1 MGTQGNA
8 DLSATMVA
16 DGGNLVTDT
25 TTPKSVCAETNSSFV
40 FIKFAVPA
48 MLPPKTPPP
57 LAVTSK
63 DAVVVE
69 MLPPAMSADM
79 TSVNMDVVASEADVS
94 PLDVKIEPPDS
105 EMISETMM
113 TSVNTDS
120 SEGAGSVGVY
130 SGGFVGSVGTSGS
143 TGFGACAEATEAV
156 QPGSELSVEP
166 FSTSML
172 LPSVIFQQ
180 DEALLSSKR
189 LFQCSQCSYAT
200 SRRSHFHSHA
210 LHHHHQSSSAKL
222 GSRHPTPSPHSCPLC
237 PYQTAEA
244 GLLSQHLS
252 TVHSQ
257 SLPHLCQHCGKGFRH
272 PSELRK
278 HVRSHSGERP
288 YACDLCTYRS
298 AQAYNL
304 QMHIRA
310 RHRHQPNF
318 RCTVCG
324 VAFSCLSEL
333 RRHVVLH
340 GAEREYHCPHCTHR
354 SSNSSDLKRHIV
366 SIHTRNFP
374 HRCQVCDK
382 GFHRPSEL
390 TKHMGT
396 HRGRRSHNCRHCD
409 FHSTDPFALSRHVLS
424 SHTHE
429 LPHQCR
435 RCKKSF
441 KLQTEL
447 KKHMKYHSGKKVY
460 QCEFCDYHTMDASGY
475 KRHVISM
482 HTKDYPHRCPVCEKG
497 FRRPSEQ
504 RQHLL
509 RTHSLSSFP

>member
-1 MGTQGNA
+1 M
-8 DLSATMVA
+8 
-16 DGGNLVTDT
+16 
-25 TTPKSVCAETNSSFV
+25 E
-40 FIKFAVPA
+40 
-48 MLPPKTPPP
+48 
-57 LAVTSK
+57 
-63 DAVVVE
+63 VVVGE
-69 MLPPAMSADM
+69 DDTA
-79 TSVNMDVVASEADVS
+79 TSV
-94 PLDVKIEPPDS
+94 
-105 EMISETMM
+105 
-113 TSVNTDS
+113 DS
-120 SEGAGSVGVY
+120 SACDPTWTSWEFNVPLSDGDGDDSGVEQENQEGN
-130 SGGFVGSVGTSGS
+130 
-143 TGFGACAEATEAV
+143 
-156 QPGSELSVEP
+156 GSEEEEDRVSRRDHSHCIKKERAR
-166 FSTSML
+166 T
-172 LPSVIFQQ
+172 VIIMGPDGCPMEVHPCTICGKKFKTAAFLRKHSQNHPHNTH
-180 DEALLSSKR
+180 ALLSSKR
-189 LFQCSQCSYAT
+189 LFQCTQCSYVT

-210 LHHHHQSSSAKL
+210 LHHHHQSSSVKL

-354 SSNSSDLKRHIV
+354 SSNSFDLKRHIV

-482 HTKDYPHRCPVCEKG
+482 HTKDYPHRCPVCDKG